1 MRWRSADNCSPGKGG
16 WKSGRGGKA
25 FNVTFGWEGEISGD
39 SGLLQQPSVLV
50 PLMYACIYD
59 MPRYLNKYL

>member
-1 MRWRSADNCSPGKGG
+1 M
-16 WKSGRGGKA
+16 
-25 FNVTFGWEGEISGD
+25 TFGWEGEISGD